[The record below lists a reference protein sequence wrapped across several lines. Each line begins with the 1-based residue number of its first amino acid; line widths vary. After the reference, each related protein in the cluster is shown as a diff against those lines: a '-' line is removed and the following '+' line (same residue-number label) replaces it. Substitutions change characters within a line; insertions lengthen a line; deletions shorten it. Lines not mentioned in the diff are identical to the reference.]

1 MRLRPFILILSALSL
16 VACAS
21 APQISGRVRAP
32 IDPEQVRVYTVP
44 PAGYEEVAQLSSAS
58 GPLTYGEQN
67 KLNTAIAKLRREAA
81 KLGANGVL
89 LTGTEEGYGGGG
101 VSVGGGIARGSGRS
115 FSSGGVGI
123 DITPRQKYAYGIA
136 IYVADP
142 PPLAPTAPVERGE

>member
-1 MRLRPFILILSALSL
+1 MRVRLFIPILLAATL

-21 APQISGRVRAP
+21 APTMISGRVRPA
-32 IDPEQVRVYTVP
+32 IDPAQVRVYTVP

-89 LTGTEEGYGGGG
+89 LIGTEDGYGGGG
-101 VSVGGGIARGSGRS
+101 VSVGGSIGRGGGHS
-115 FSSGGVGI
+115 FSAGGVGI
-123 DITPRQKYAYGIA
+123 DITPRQKYASGIA

-142 PPLAPTAPVERGE
+142 PPEPSAPIEH